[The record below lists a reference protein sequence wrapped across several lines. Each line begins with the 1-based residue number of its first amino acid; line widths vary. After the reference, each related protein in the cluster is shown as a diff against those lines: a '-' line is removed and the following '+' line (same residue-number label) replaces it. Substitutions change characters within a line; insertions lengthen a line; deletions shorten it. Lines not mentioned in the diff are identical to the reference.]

1 MRSWKAR
8 SDQVGQAGWL
18 EYGAPFRRSGRDE
31 SSLFTR
37 SRRPAC
43 LVLLS
48 CVLMS
53 PIASA
58 GRGADGE
65 YDERSSSHF
74 VLYQDVDIDR
84 TSGLY
89 GSRQFEL
96 DVLETLETAFRSLE
110 ELLGIRPRNEITVTI
125 HDPRIFDAR
134 FAGIFRFPAAGFYG
148 GTVHIRGATSL
159 SDSLIAVLH
168 HELVHAAFDSEL
180 GSMYLPAW
188 FNEGVAEWFEAR
200 SLGRRRLTA
209 RELSAL
215 ASRARAGELFSLADL
230 STGSFGHLGPEAARA
245 AYLQSFGFFEYLTR
259 VHGDRR
265 LRDLCRDL
273 TRTADLERSF
283 RRSYGKLPAKLEA
296 DYLED
301 LRSSRY

>member
-1 MRSWKAR
+1 MRSWNVVNER
-8 SDQVGQAGWL
+8 VGQL
-18 EYGAPFRRSGRDE
+18 
-31 SSLFTR
+31 
-37 SRRPAC
+37 AC
-43 LVLLS
+43 LVLVSSALFTS
-48 CVLMS
+48 V
-53 PIASA
+53 AGA

-89 GSRQFEL
+89 GSRRFEL
-96 DVLETLETAFRSLE
+96 DVLETLEDAYHDLE
-110 ELLGIRPRNEITVTI
+110 ELLGIRLRDRITVTV
-125 HDPRIFDAR
+125 HDPQVFDAR
-134 FAGIFRFPAAGFYG
+134 FAGLFRFPAAGFYG
-148 GTVHIRGATSL
+148 GTVHIRGATHV

-180 GSMYLPAW
+180 GSMNLPAW

-209 RELSAL
+209 RELSSL
-215 ASRARAGELFSLADL
+215 ASRARAGELFTLAEL
-230 STGSFGHLGPEAARA
+230 STGSFGHLGPEAASV

-259 VHGDRR
+259 VDGDRR
-265 LRDLCRDL
+265 LRDLCRAMA
-273 TRTADLERSF
+273 RTADLERSF
-283 RRSYGKLPAKLEA
+283 RRTYGKRPAKLEA